1 MLDEYDSTQP
11 IGLTS
16 HRCWSCRR
24 DSFTRVPFYANP
36 LGFWDP
42 KLIHKELFVSDR
54 SLTHIM
60 EEPLNRPRSLALGA
74 MPTANQDTLLEAV
87 CQVQDQYNEGNAA
100 IQGLTDQV
108 MKL

>member
-1 MLDEYDSTQP
+1 M
-11 IGLTS
+11 
-16 HRCWSCRR
+16 
-24 DSFTRVPFYANP
+24 
-36 LGFWDP
+36 
-42 KLIHKELFVSDR
+42 SDQ

-74 MPTANQDTLLEAV
+74 MATADQDTLFEAV
-87 CQVQDQYNEGNAA
+87 CQVRDQYNEVNAA